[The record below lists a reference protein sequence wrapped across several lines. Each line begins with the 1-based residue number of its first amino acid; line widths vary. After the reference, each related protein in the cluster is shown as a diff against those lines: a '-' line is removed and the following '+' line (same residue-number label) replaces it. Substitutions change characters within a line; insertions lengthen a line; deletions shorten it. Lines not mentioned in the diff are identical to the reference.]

1 MNDKE
6 AVALRDQ
13 DFDILSPATHTA
25 ILARTKEYY
34 FLTGKYYFYVNQ

>member
-13 DFDILSPATHTA
+13 DFDILSPAIKNTSNRDAVRLCNTHRFP
-25 ILARTKEYY
+25 I
-34 FLTGKYYFYVNQ
+34 